1 MCGPFN
7 SNNPPQSIRMDFTP
21 SSLSCYADDSLLFRG
36 DSVCLH
42 FLLVPLTLL
51 LLPLPLVWPSE
62 SVEEEEEEEKK
73 RWVNNVGPTRG
84 GPPIHTGIYLFCLTR
99 SFRVMHVSLK
109 QSVNQSHT
117 NSQGSLVAIS
127 YGVDA
132 QYPWTERAAIDP
144 SVRACVDCHDGEQY
158 CDSALTIDCLLV
170 ALRRS
175 GRSRCACARAH
186 VRVCVCVSISAC
198 ISERQGVPQ

>member
-1 MCGPFN
+1 MHE
-7 SNNPPQSIRMDFTP
+7 
-21 SSLSCYADDSLLFRG
+21 RG
-36 DSVCLH
+36 
-42 FLLVPLTLL
+42 
-51 LLPLPLVWPSE
+51 
-62 SVEEEEEEEKK
+62 EKK
-73 RWVNNVGPTRG
+73 RWVNNVGPIRG
-84 GPPIHTGIYLFCLTR
+84 GAPTHTGIYLFCLTR

-132 QYPWTERAAIDP
+132 QYPWSERAAIDP
-144 SVRACVDCHDGEQY
+144 SVRVCALMFDCHDGEQY

-175 GRSRCACARAH
+175 
-186 VRVCVCVSISAC
+186 VCVCVCVC
-198 ISERQGVPQ
+198 ISTHICVSRCTSVINVRLHFPFLFPHPALIFSFLKVIFSARFCAGVPT